1 MLVKK
6 ITFFVFG
13 LFFVAILQS
22 PVLGQSK
29 KTIPTIPNNNREYV
43 QPTKVPSLRE
53 LQHYGVVVH
62 RGTDGQGAN
71 TCTRCKN
78 GITTNSTTKKCKNC
92 IEWEDS
98 YRNIKGCDVCKNRT
112 WITTYTKGK
121 CNYCNGS
128 TIDPYV
134 REKIMEEKIQDKINK
149 VLGNTPTFWSLSCAK
164 PYKGIDGMGLLSME
178 VLSLG
183 TDKLLELDLIVSLI
197 KSDQSENNVYFLLA
211 CIMTGDRKYSVVKS
225 KLDVLLEFYQFNSSD
240 CPGDTEAIKT
250 IKLELAKLIKNPNY
264 KPKLL
269 GTLTAEELLLF
280 F

>member
-149 VLGNTPTFWSLSCAK
+149 VLGNTPTFRSLTCAK
-164 PYKGIDGMGLLSME
+164 PYSGVKVELSPEMIGMDTEKYSRSY
-178 VLSLG
+178 V
-183 TDKLLELDLIVSLI
+183 VASLI
-197 KSDQSENNVYFLLA
+197 KSDQSENNIYFLLA

-269 GTLTAEELLLF
+269 GTLTAEEILLF